1 MPTSSDFLGGI
12 SVNDSGSAEQV
23 NHRAVQLLKTG
34 AGSRH
39 LRRYDYVPTGMR
51 RQHAD
56 RFAQAAAKTVAHHSP
71 SPPPALQH
79 PAFEHRPP
87 VLRAVPGHEPMPA
100 QTAALL
106 GLIGALG
113 QGNASER

>member
-56 RFAQAAAKTVAHHSP
+56 RFAPAAAKTVAHHSP
-71 SPPPALQH
+71 SQPLA
-79 PAFEHRPP
+79 
-87 VLRAVPGHEPMPA
+87 GHEPVA
-100 QTAALL
+100 VVLQRIRQASQHEQ
-106 GLIGALG
+106 LIVPG
-113 QGNASER
+113 S